1 MAEGS
6 TCFKDWLYADLNS
19 LGLDEEIYGDYIV
32 GSLDV
37 LKENSIEEKVD
48 AVMELLSEVL
58 VSILIPKW

>member
-6 TCFKDWLYADLNS
+6 TCFKDSLYSDLKS
-19 LGLDEEIYGDYIV
+19 LGLDEEVYGDYII
-32 GSLDV
+32 GTLDV

-48 AVMELLSEVL
+48 EVMELLSEVL

>member
-6 TCFKDWLYADLNS
+6 TCFKDWLYADLKS
-19 LGLDEEIYGDYIV
+19 LGLDEEVYGDYII
-32 GSLDV
+32 GTLDV
-37 LKENSIEEKVD
+37 LKENSIEEKVE